1 MRASLRR
8 RFSNQPNTIETAD
21 GAEQLSARSPRRRWI
36 VGRGLCLYR
45 CEDFV
50 NLPRARRRAALEL
63 NIPVWSPFART
74 GHHCVWVDATAMVWM
89 WDAEQVGGAAPA
101 DGIEWLP
108 ETVLLPKKEDGVHLQ
123 ACHRG
128 FELQH
133 WRGGVLRD
141 SYWQR
146 EQPDQAHVDWF
157 AGRAPQAAAPAAES
171 DSAEQA
177 ASAVAAPV
185 AAETFAKAIAT
196 APWATPIT
204 PGDWLRAHERKLV
217 AGGLALF
224 ALLAS
229 WQEARIW
236 TFAAHGAAAAVDVER
251 RQDELEPLL
260 RARAEMR
267 RLRERNGA
275 LAALLSTPSQPE
287 LMNLVDQALPK
298 DVELRQWRYQSGD
311 LALVLTGPNLDP
323 VACVEGLAKLFEAV
337 TLGRRQQ
344 PGRVDVSLKVP
355 PALRSAS

>member
-1 MRASLRR
+1 MRSV
-8 RFSNQPNTIETAD
+8 
-21 GAEQLSARSPRRRWI
+21 RRRWI

-50 NLPRARRRAALEL
+50 NVPRARRRAALAL

-74 GHHCVWVDATAMVWM
+74 GHHCVWVGATAMVWM
-89 WDAEQVGGAAPA
+89 WDAEQVGRAAPA
-101 DGIEWLP
+101 EGTQWLA

-141 SYWQR
+141 SYWQP
-146 EQPDQAHVDWF
+146 EQPDQARVDWF
-157 AGRAPQAAAPAAES
+157 AGRAGGAVAPAHEHNDEHIAPAIVAAAIAAE
-171 DSAEQA
+171 
-177 ASAVAAPV
+177 
-185 AAETFAKAIAT
+185 
-196 APWATPIT
+196 PWATPVT

-224 ALLAS
+224 ALLAG
-229 WQEARIW
+229 WQEVRIW
-236 TFAAHGAAAAVDVER
+236 KFAARGAAAAVDVER
-251 RQDELEPLL
+251 RQDEIEPLL
-260 RARAEMR
+260 RARAEVR

-287 LMNLVDQALPK
+287 LMNLVDQALPQ
-298 DVELRQWRYQSGD
+298 DVEFRQWRYQSGS
-311 LALVLTGPNLDP
+311 LALALTGPNLDP
-323 VACVEGLAKLFEAV
+323 VACVEGLAQVFDEV

-344 PGRVDVSLKVP
+344 PGRVDVSLQVP
-355 PALRSAS
+355 PTPRSTP